1 MRRHCPTFRRVPAGQ
16 TKSPRGNAF
25 HNAMKYQC
33 LVCKYIYDEEKEG
46 VKWHEL
52 PDDWKCPKCKA
63 KKVSFVP
70 MREGCS
76 DDKPKLK

>member
-1 MRRHCPTFRRVPAGQ
+1 
-16 TKSPRGNAF
+16 
-25 HNAMKYQC
+25 MKYQC

-70 MREGCS
+70 MREGCY
-76 DDKPKLK
+76 DDKPKPK